1 MMLGFKPKR
10 ARSPGE
16 PAALQEPLKQELR
29 SGPAAQQTNVARRTD
44 AEVLALLK
52 SFNEQLAAP
61 YVDRVE
67 EARAITLALISKEH
81 VIMVSQ
87 PGTAKSH
94 MAKRAGDL
102 LNAKFFKTQ
111 LNKYTDPAQIFGPI
125 DVKAFQEGQYTTK
138 TKEKLPEAEIAFI
151 DEPFRGGSAIR
162 DTLFSIMNEREMFD
176 GEKTIP
182 VPLRTIISATNFV
195 SYDTEDQAF
204 YDRFLLRHFIDP
216 VKGNRVSNLVDAAWN
231 MEFKGTGRVSK
242 PIMSVADLDQAYE
255 LISKVDTSGIK
266 EQFLEVLSRAE
277 TLIKQS
283 GENDEAFITDRRKG
297 KALKLVAANA
307 LLEGRKHATM
317 EDLIVLKYVLPADE
331 REAKLITA
339 LLNDVISPTNHIN
352 RMHSLQLNINRSI
365 EDLATH
371 PNTISNFGDA
381 QRAMAIAMAYARKT
395 SRTYSNKELRKAAS
409 ELTAAAKRLS
419 DMTSKARALEQEQKP
434 KTELM
439 VLERNGVSN

>member
-1 MMLGFKPKR
+1 MLGFKANKVR
-10 ARSPGE
+10 VSGE

-29 SGPAAQQTNVARRTD
+29 SSPATQQANEARRTD

-61 YVDRVE
+61 YVDRAE

-102 LNAKFFKTQ
+102 LNARFFKTQ

-125 DVKAFQEGQYTTK
+125 DIKAFQEGQYTTK

-216 VKGNRVSNLVDAAWN
+216 VKGDRVSNLVDAAWN
-231 MEFKGTGRVSK
+231 MEFKGTGKVSK
-242 PIMSVADLDQAYE
+242 PVMNIADLDQAYE
-255 LISKVDTSGIK
+255 MISKVDTSGIK
-266 EQFLEVLSRAE
+266 AQFLEVLSRAE
-277 TLIKQS
+277 IIIKQS
-283 GENDEAFITDRRKG
+283 GESDEAFITDRRKG

-307 LLEGRKHATM
+307 LLEGRKHATI

-331 REAKLITA
+331 PEAKLITA
-339 LLNDVISPTNHIN
+339 LLNDVISPINHIN

-365 EDLATH
+365 EDLTMH
-371 PNTISNFGDA
+371 PNAVNDFGDA
-381 QRAMAIAMAYARKT
+381 ERAMTSAIAYARKT
-395 SRTYSNKELRKAAS
+395 SRAYSNKELRKAAS
-409 ELTAAAKRLS
+409 ELIAAAKRLS
-419 DMTSKARALEQEQKP
+419 DMVSKVSALEQEQKP
-434 KTELM
+434 KTALI
-439 VLERNGVSN
+439 VLERNEVSS